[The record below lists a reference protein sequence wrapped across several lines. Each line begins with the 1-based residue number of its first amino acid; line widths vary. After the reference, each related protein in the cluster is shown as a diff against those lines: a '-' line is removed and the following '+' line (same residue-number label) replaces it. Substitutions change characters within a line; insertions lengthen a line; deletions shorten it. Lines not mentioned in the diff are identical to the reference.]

1 MPTQLFVRIK
11 LIIALLTT
19 ILLFGF
25 KPLHPFYLGITHLKQ
40 NTKTQTLETSVKL
53 FVNDLEETLR
63 KLNSKPIDLINGT
76 NKVEL
81 NKLLESYLK
90 SHFKLKLNGKEMNFS
105 YVGFEI
111 EKDVAW
117 IFVEYKQVKII
128 KTVEIENS
136 LLYDHFKQQ
145 TNIVRLEANGSEQ
158 NNKLNYPDKSTKF
171 IF

>member
-25 KPLHPFYLGITHLKQ
+25 KPMHPFYLGITHLKQ
-40 NTKTQTLETSVKL
+40 NAKTQSIEISFKL

-63 KLNSKPIDLINGT
+63 KLNAKPIDLINGS

-81 NKLLESYLK
+81 NKILETYLNA
-90 SHFKLKLNGKEMNFS
+90 HFKMKVNGKAIKFT
-105 YVGFEI
+105 YIGFEI

-117 IFVEYKQVKII
+117 IYVEYKNVKSI

-158 NNKLNYPDKSTKF
+158 NNKLNYPDKITKF
-171 IF
+171 TF